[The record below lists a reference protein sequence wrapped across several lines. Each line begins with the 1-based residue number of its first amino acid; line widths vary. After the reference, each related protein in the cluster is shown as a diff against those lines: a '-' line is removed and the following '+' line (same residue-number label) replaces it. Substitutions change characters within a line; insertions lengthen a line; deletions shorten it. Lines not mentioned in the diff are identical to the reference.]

1 MVYVFCAFY
10 GECSGLIKRYNLKKR
25 QTDKYYRFDVFEN
38 ENQPVRIIL
47 TGQGSVMAAAAVSG
61 AASFF
66 GIRAEDAIINVGT
79 CAGDYEPGQ
88 VFICNKI
95 TEEATGRTFYPDM
108 ILRSGLLER
117 ELVTVPVV
125 IRKSIYEHVSR
136 QAAKQN
142 QGLIQEAGLEQHKY
156 EWKPDLTLEAYIN
169 VNTNANMDANANVNT
184 NINKDSHNMALYDME
199 AAAIY
204 QAANLYVGPH
214 RMGFVKVVSDNGDIE
229 GLTSDFI
236 KKLMTEAVDEIS
248 SYVDMFVTDAGN
260 WHNDKLNS
268 GKNNSIQQQHME
280 HYSLNDNMCRAEEST
295 QFTNQLCKDLH
306 CSKVMENQV
315 RQLIKYLSLEGTDY
329 MTYINRLYDEGRL
342 PAHDKKNGKVCLDE
356 IKRELL

>member
-10 GECSGLIKRYNLKKR
+10 GECSGLIKHYNLKKR

-66 GIRAEDAIINVGT
+66 GIKAEDAIINVGT

-108 ILRSGLLER
+108 ILRSSLPER
-117 ELVTVPVV
+117 ELVTAPVV
-125 IRKSIYEHVSR
+125 IRKSIHEY
-136 QAAKQN
+136 A
-142 QGLIQEAGLEQHKY
+142 
-156 EWKPDLTLEAYIN
+156 
-169 VNTNANMDANANVNT
+169 
-184 NINKDSHNMALYDME
+184 NKDSHNMALYDME

-236 KKLMTEAVDEIS
+236 KGLMAEAVDEIA
-248 SYVDMFVTDAGN
+248 SYVDRLVTDAGN
-260 WHNDKLNS
+260 WHNDRQDAFDKLNS
-268 GKNNSIQQQHME
+268 GKNSSIQQQHME
-280 HYSLNDNMCRAEEST
+280 HYSLNDDMCRAEEST

-329 MTYINRLYDEGRL
+329 MTYINKLYDEGRL

>member
-10 GECSGLIKRYNLKKR
+10 GECSGLIKHYNLKKR

-47 TGQGSVMAAAAVSG
+47 TGQGSVMAAAALSG

-66 GIRAEDAIINVGT
+66 GIKAEDAIINVGT
-79 CAGDYEPGQ
+79 CAGNYEPGQ

-108 ILRSGLLER
+108 ILRSGMPER
-117 ELVTVPVV
+117 ELVTAPVV
-125 IRKSIYEHVSR
+125 IRKSIHEY
-136 QAAKQN
+136 A
-142 QGLIQEAGLEQHKY
+142 
-156 EWKPDLTLEAYIN
+156 
-169 VNTNANMDANANVNT
+169 
-184 NINKDSHNMALYDME
+184 NKDSYNMVLYDME

-229 GLTSDFI
+229 GLTPDFI
-236 KKLMTEAVDEIS
+236 KKLMAEAVDEIA
-248 SYVDMFVTDAGN
+248 SYVDMFVADTHD
-260 WHNDKLNS
+260 
-268 GKNNSIQQQHME
+268 
-280 HYSLNDNMCRAEEST
+280 MCRAEEST

-329 MTYINRLYDEGRL
+329 MTYINKLYDEGRL

>member
-10 GECSGLIKRYNLKKR
+10 GECSGLIKHYNLKKR

-47 TGQGSVMAAAAVSG
+47 TGQGSVMAAAALSG

-66 GIRAEDAIINVGT
+66 GIKAEDAIINVGT

-108 ILRSGLLER
+108 ILRSGMPER
-117 ELVTVPVV
+117 ELVTAPVV
-125 IRKSIYEHVSR
+125 IRKSIHEY
-136 QAAKQN
+136 A
-142 QGLIQEAGLEQHKY
+142 
-156 EWKPDLTLEAYIN
+156 
-169 VNTNANMDANANVNT
+169 
-184 NINKDSHNMALYDME
+184 NKDSHNMALYDME

-229 GLTSDFI
+229 GLTPDFI
-236 KKLMTEAVDEIS
+236 KGLMAGAVDEIV

-260 WHNDKLNS
+260 WHNDRLDAFDKLNS

-280 HYSLNDNMCRAEEST
+280 HYSLNDDMCRAEEST

-329 MTYINRLYDEGRL
+329 MPYINKLYNEGRL

>member
-10 GECSGLIKRYNLKKR
+10 GECSGLIKHYNLKKR

-66 GIRAEDAIINVGT
+66 GIKAEDAIINVGT

-108 ILRSGLLER
+108 ILRSGMPER
-117 ELVTVPVV
+117 ELVTAPVV
-125 IRKSIYEHVSR
+125 IRKSIHEY
-136 QAAKQN
+136 A
-142 QGLIQEAGLEQHKY
+142 
-156 EWKPDLTLEAYIN
+156 
-169 VNTNANMDANANVNT
+169 
-184 NINKDSHNMALYDME
+184 NKDSHKMVLYDME

-214 RMGFVKVVSDNGDIE
+214 RMGFIKVVSDNGDIE
-229 GLTSDFI
+229 GLTPDFI
-236 KKLMTEAVDEIS
+236 KGLMAEAVDEIA
-248 SYVDMFVTDAGN
+248 SYVDRFVADTHD
-260 WHNDKLNS
+260 
-268 GKNNSIQQQHME
+268 
-280 HYSLNDNMCRAEEST
+280 MCRAEEST

-329 MTYINRLYDEGRL
+329 MTYINKLYDEGRL

>member
-10 GECSGLIKRYNLKKR
+10 GECSGLIKHYNLKKR

-38 ENQPVRIIL
+38 ENQPIRIIL

-66 GIRAEDAIINVGT
+66 GIKAEDAIINVGT

-108 ILRSGLLER
+108 ILRSGLPER
-117 ELVTVPVV
+117 GLVTVPVV
-125 IRKSIYEHVSR
+125 I
-136 QAAKQN
+136 N
-142 QGLIQEAGLEQHKY
+142 
-156 EWKPDLTLEAYIN
+156 KPIHEY
-169 VNTNANMDANANVNT
+169 V
-184 NINKDSHNMALYDME
+184 NKDSHNMALYDME

-229 GLTSDFI
+229 GLTPDFI
-236 KKLMTEAVDEIS
+236 KKLMAEAVDEIA
-248 SYVDMFVTDAGN
+248 SYVDMFVTDT
-260 WHNDKLNS
+260 HD
-268 GKNNSIQQQHME
+268 
-280 HYSLNDNMCRAEEST
+280 MCRAEEST

>member
-10 GECSGLIKRYNLKKR
+10 GECSGLIKHYNLKKR

-47 TGQGSVMAAAAVSG
+47 TGQGSVMAAAALSG

-66 GIRAEDAIINVGT
+66 GIKAEDAIINVGT
-79 CAGDYEPGQ
+79 CAGNYEPGQ

-108 ILRSGLLER
+108 ILRSGLPER
-117 ELVTVPVV
+117 GLVTVPVV
-125 IRKSIYEHVSR
+125 I
-136 QAAKQN
+136 N
-142 QGLIQEAGLEQHKY
+142 
-156 EWKPDLTLEAYIN
+156 KPIHEY
-169 VNTNANMDANANVNT
+169 V
-184 NINKDSHNMALYDME
+184 NKDSHNMALYDME

-229 GLTSDFI
+229 GLTPDFI
-236 KKLMTEAVDEIS
+236 KGLMAEAVDEIA
-248 SYVDMFVTDAGN
+248 SYVDRFVADTHD
-260 WHNDKLNS
+260 
-268 GKNNSIQQQHME
+268 
-280 HYSLNDNMCRAEEST
+280 MCRAEEST

-329 MTYINRLYDEGRL
+329 MTYINKLYDEGRL

>member
-10 GECSGLIKRYNLKKR
+10 GECSGLIKYYNLKKR

-66 GIRAEDAIINVGT
+66 GIKAEDAIINVGT

-108 ILRSGLLER
+108 ILRSGLPER

-125 IRKSIYEHVSR
+125 I
-136 QAAKQN
+136 
-142 QGLIQEAGLEQHKY
+142 HKPIHEY
-156 EWKPDLTLEAYIN
+156 
-169 VNTNANMDANANVNT
+169 V
-184 NINKDSHNMALYDME
+184 NKDSHNMALYDME

-214 RMGFVKVVSDNGDIE
+214 RIGFVKVVSDNGDIE
-229 GLTSDFI
+229 GLTPDFI
-236 KKLMTEAVDEIS
+236 KKLMAEAVDEIA
-248 SYVDMFVTDAGN
+248 SYVDMFVTDT
-260 WHNDKLNS
+260 HD
-268 GKNNSIQQQHME
+268 
-280 HYSLNDNMCRAEEST
+280 MCRAEEST

>member
-10 GECSGLIKRYNLKKR
+10 GECSGLIKHYNLKKR

-47 TGQGSVMAAAAVSG
+47 TGQGSVMEAAAVSG

-66 GIRAEDAIINVGT
+66 GIKAEDAIINVGT

-108 ILRSGLLER
+108 ILRSSLPER
-117 ELVTVPVV
+117 ELVTAPVV
-125 IRKSIYEHVSR
+125 IRKSIHEY
-136 QAAKQN
+136 A
-142 QGLIQEAGLEQHKY
+142 
-156 EWKPDLTLEAYIN
+156 
-169 VNTNANMDANANVNT
+169 
-184 NINKDSHNMALYDME
+184 NKDSHNMALYDME

-229 GLTSDFI
+229 GLTPDFI
-236 KKLMTEAVDEIS
+236 KGLMAEAVDEIA
-248 SYVDMFVTDAGN
+248 SYVDRFVMDAGN
-260 WHNDKLNS
+260 WHNDRQDAFDKLNG
-268 GKNNSIQQQHME
+268 GKNSSIQQQHME
-280 HYSLNDNMCRAEEST
+280 HYSLNDDMCRAEEST

-329 MTYINRLYDEGRL
+329 MTYINKLYNEGRL

>member
-10 GECSGLIKRYNLKKR
+10 GECSGLIKHYNLKKR

-66 GIRAEDAIINVGT
+66 GIKAEDAIINVGT

-108 ILRSGLLER
+108 ILRSSLPER
-117 ELVTVPVV
+117 ELVTAPVV
-125 IRKSIYEHVSR
+125 IRKSIHEY
-136 QAAKQN
+136 A
-142 QGLIQEAGLEQHKY
+142 
-156 EWKPDLTLEAYIN
+156 
-169 VNTNANMDANANVNT
+169 
-184 NINKDSHNMALYDME
+184 NKDSHNMVLYDME

-229 GLTSDFI
+229 GLTPDFI
-236 KKLMTEAVDEIS
+236 KGLMAEAVDEIT
-248 SYVDMFVTDAGN
+248 SYVDRFVADTHD
-260 WHNDKLNS
+260 
-268 GKNNSIQQQHME
+268 
-280 HYSLNDNMCRAEEST
+280 MCRAEEST

-329 MTYINRLYDEGRL
+329 MTYINKLYNEGRL

>member
-10 GECSGLIKRYNLKKR
+10 GECSGLIKHYNLKKR

-66 GIRAEDAIINVGT
+66 GIKAEDAIINVGT

-108 ILRSGLLER
+108 ILRSSLPER
-117 ELVTVPVV
+117 ELVTAPVV
-125 IRKSIYEHVSR
+125 IRKSIHEY
-136 QAAKQN
+136 A
-142 QGLIQEAGLEQHKY
+142 
-156 EWKPDLTLEAYIN
+156 
-169 VNTNANMDANANVNT
+169 
-184 NINKDSHNMALYDME
+184 NKDSHNMALYDME

-214 RMGFVKVVSDNGDIE
+214 RMGFIKVVSDNGDIE
-229 GLTSDFI
+229 GLIPDFI
-236 KKLMTEAVDEIS
+236 KGLMAGAVDEIA

-260 WHNDKLNS
+260 WHNDRLDAFDKLNS

-280 HYSLNDNMCRAEEST
+280 HYSLNDDMCRAEEST

-329 MTYINRLYDEGRL
+329 MTYINKLYNEGRL

>member
-10 GECSGLIKRYNLKKR
+10 GECSGLIKHYNLKKR

-38 ENQPVRIIL
+38 ENQPIRIIL

-66 GIRAEDAIINVGT
+66 GIKAEDAIINVGT

-108 ILRSGLLER
+108 ILRSGLPER

-125 IRKSIYEHVSR
+125 I
-136 QAAKQN
+136 
-142 QGLIQEAGLEQHKY
+142 HKPIHEY
-156 EWKPDLTLEAYIN
+156 
-169 VNTNANMDANANVNT
+169 V
-184 NINKDSHNMALYDME
+184 NKDSHNMALYDME

-229 GLTSDFI
+229 GLTPDFI
-236 KKLMTEAVDEIS
+236 KKLMAEAVDEIA
-248 SYVDMFVTDAGN
+248 SYVDMFVTDT
-260 WHNDKLNS
+260 HD
-268 GKNNSIQQQHME
+268 
-280 HYSLNDNMCRAEEST
+280 MCRAEEST

>member
-10 GECSGLIKRYNLKKR
+10 GECSGLIKHYNLKKR

-47 TGQGSVMAAAAVSG
+47 TGQGSVMAAAALSG

-66 GIRAEDAIINVGT
+66 GIKAEDAIINVGT
-79 CAGDYEPGQ
+79 CAGNYEPGQ

-108 ILRSGLLER
+108 ILRSGMPER
-117 ELVTVPVV
+117 ELVTAPVV
-125 IRKSIYEHVSR
+125 IRKSIHEY
-136 QAAKQN
+136 A
-142 QGLIQEAGLEQHKY
+142 
-156 EWKPDLTLEAYIN
+156 
-169 VNTNANMDANANVNT
+169 
-184 NINKDSHNMALYDME
+184 NKDSHNMALYDME

-229 GLTSDFI
+229 GLTPDFI
-236 KKLMTEAVDEIS
+236 KGLMAEAVDEIA
-248 SYVDMFVTDAGN
+248 SYVDRFVADTHD
-260 WHNDKLNS
+260 
-268 GKNNSIQQQHME
+268 
-280 HYSLNDNMCRAEEST
+280 MCRAEEST

-329 MTYINRLYDEGRL
+329 MTYINKLYNEGRL

>member
-1 MVYVFCAFY
+1 MVYIFCAFY
-10 GECSGLIKRYNLKKR
+10 GECSGLIKHYNLKKR

-66 GIRAEDAIINVGT
+66 GIKAEDAIINVGT

-108 ILRSGLLER
+108 ILRSRMPES

-125 IRKSIYEHVSR
+125 IRKSIHEY
-136 QAAKQN
+136 A
-142 QGLIQEAGLEQHKY
+142 
-156 EWKPDLTLEAYIN
+156 
-169 VNTNANMDANANVNT
+169 
-184 NINKDSHNMALYDME
+184 NKDSHNMVLYDME

-229 GLTSDFI
+229 GLTPDFI
-236 KKLMTEAVDEIS
+236 KKLMAGAVDEIA

-260 WHNDKLNS
+260 WHNDRLDAFDKLNG

-280 HYSLNDNMCRAEEST
+280 HYSLNDDMCRAEEST

-329 MTYINRLYDEGRL
+329 MTYINKLYDEGRL

>member
-10 GECSGLIKRYNLKKR
+10 GECSGLIKHYNLKKR

-66 GIRAEDAIINVGT
+66 GIKAEDAIINVGT

-108 ILRSGLLER
+108 ILRSSLPER
-117 ELVTVPVV
+117 ELVTAPVV
-125 IRKSIYEHVSR
+125 IRKSIHEY
-136 QAAKQN
+136 A
-142 QGLIQEAGLEQHKY
+142 
-156 EWKPDLTLEAYIN
+156 
-169 VNTNANMDANANVNT
+169 
-184 NINKDSHNMALYDME
+184 NKDSHNMVLYDME

-214 RMGFVKVVSDNGDIE
+214 RMGFIKVVSDNGDIE
-229 GLTSDFI
+229 GLTPDFI
-236 KKLMTEAVDEIS
+236 KGLMAGAVDEIA
-248 SYVDMFVTDAGN
+248 SYVDRFVADTHD
-260 WHNDKLNS
+260 
-268 GKNNSIQQQHME
+268 
-280 HYSLNDNMCRAEEST
+280 MCRAEEST

-329 MTYINRLYDEGRL
+329 MTYINKLYDEGRL

>member
-10 GECSGLIKRYNLKKR
+10 GECSGLIKHYNLKKR

-66 GIRAEDAIINVGT
+66 GIKAEDAIINVGT

-108 ILRSGLLER
+108 ILRSSLPER
-117 ELVTVPVV
+117 ELVTAPVV
-125 IRKSIYEHVSR
+125 IRKSIHEY
-136 QAAKQN
+136 A
-142 QGLIQEAGLEQHKY
+142 
-156 EWKPDLTLEAYIN
+156 
-169 VNTNANMDANANVNT
+169 
-184 NINKDSHNMALYDME
+184 NKDSHNMALYDME

-229 GLTSDFI
+229 GLTPDFI
-236 KKLMTEAVDEIS
+236 KGLMAEAVDEIA
-248 SYVDMFVTDAGN
+248 SYVDMFVADTHD
-260 WHNDKLNS
+260 
-268 GKNNSIQQQHME
+268 
-280 HYSLNDNMCRAEEST
+280 MCRAEENT

-329 MTYINRLYDEGRL
+329 MTYINKLYDEGRL

>member
-10 GECSGLIKRYNLKKR
+10 GECSGLIKHYNLKKR

-47 TGQGSVMAAAAVSG
+47 TGQGSVMAAAALSG

-66 GIRAEDAIINVGT
+66 GIKAEDVIINVGT
-79 CAGDYEPGQ
+79 CAGNYEPGQ

-95 TEEATGRTFYPDM
+95 TEAATGRTFYPDM
-108 ILRSGLLER
+108 ILRSGLPER
-117 ELVTVPVV
+117 ELVTAPVV
-125 IRKSIYEHVSR
+125 IRKSIHEY
-136 QAAKQN
+136 A
-142 QGLIQEAGLEQHKY
+142 
-156 EWKPDLTLEAYIN
+156 
-169 VNTNANMDANANVNT
+169 
-184 NINKDSHNMALYDME
+184 NKDSHNMVLYDME

-229 GLTSDFI
+229 GLTPDFI
-236 KKLMTEAVDEIS
+236 KGLMAGAVDEIA
-248 SYVDMFVTDAGN
+248 SYVDMFVADTHD
-260 WHNDKLNS
+260 
-268 GKNNSIQQQHME
+268 
-280 HYSLNDNMCRAEEST
+280 MCRAEEST

-329 MTYINRLYDEGRL
+329 MTYINKLYNEGRL

>member
-10 GECSGLIKRYNLKKR
+10 GECSGLIKHYNLKKR

-66 GIRAEDAIINVGT
+66 GIKAEDAIINVGT
-79 CAGDYEPGQ
+79 CAGNYEPGQ

-108 ILRSGLLER
+108 ILRSGMPER
-117 ELVTVPVV
+117 ELVTAPVV
-125 IRKSIYEHVSR
+125 IRKSIHEY
-136 QAAKQN
+136 A
-142 QGLIQEAGLEQHKY
+142 
-156 EWKPDLTLEAYIN
+156 
-169 VNTNANMDANANVNT
+169 
-184 NINKDSHNMALYDME
+184 NKDSHNMALYDME

-229 GLTSDFI
+229 GLTPDFI
-236 KKLMTEAVDEIS
+236 KGLMAEAVDEIA
-248 SYVDMFVTDAGN
+248 SYVDMFVADTHD
-260 WHNDKLNS
+260 
-268 GKNNSIQQQHME
+268 
-280 HYSLNDNMCRAEEST
+280 MCRAEEST

-329 MTYINRLYDEGRL
+329 MTYINKLYDEGRL

>member
-10 GECSGLIKRYNLKKR
+10 GECSGLIKHYNLKKR

-66 GIRAEDAIINVGT
+66 GIKAEDAIINVGT

-108 ILRSGLLER
+108 ILRSSLPER
-117 ELVTVPVV
+117 ELVTAPVV
-125 IRKSIYEHVSR
+125 IRKSIHEY
-136 QAAKQN
+136 A
-142 QGLIQEAGLEQHKY
+142 
-156 EWKPDLTLEAYIN
+156 
-169 VNTNANMDANANVNT
+169 
-184 NINKDSHNMALYDME
+184 NKDSHNMVLYDME

-229 GLTSDFI
+229 GLTPDFI
-236 KKLMTEAVDEIS
+236 KGLMAGAVDEIA
-248 SYVDMFVTDAGN
+248 SYVDRFVTDAGN
-260 WHNDKLNS
+260 WHNDRLDAFDKLNS

-329 MTYINRLYDEGRL
+329 MTYINKLYNEGRL

>member
-10 GECSGLIKRYNLKKR
+10 GECSGLIKHYNLKKC

-66 GIRAEDAIINVGT
+66 GIKAEDAIINVGT

-108 ILRSGLLER
+108 ILRSSLPER
-117 ELVTVPVV
+117 ELVTAPVV
-125 IRKSIYEHVSR
+125 IRKSIHEY
-136 QAAKQN
+136 A
-142 QGLIQEAGLEQHKY
+142 
-156 EWKPDLTLEAYIN
+156 
-169 VNTNANMDANANVNT
+169 
-184 NINKDSHNMALYDME
+184 NKDSHNMALYDME

-229 GLTSDFI
+229 GLTPDFI
-236 KKLMTEAVDEIS
+236 KGLMAEAVDEIA
-248 SYVDMFVTDAGN
+248 SYVDRFVADTHD
-260 WHNDKLNS
+260 
-268 GKNNSIQQQHME
+268 
-280 HYSLNDNMCRAEEST
+280 MCRAEEST

-329 MTYINRLYDEGRL
+329 MTYINKLYDEGRL

>member
-10 GECSGLIKRYNLKKR
+10 GECSGLIKHYNLKKR

-66 GIRAEDAIINVGT
+66 GIKAEDAIINVGT
-79 CAGDYEPGQ
+79 CAGYYEPGQ

-108 ILRSGLLER
+108 ILRSGLPER
-117 ELVTVPVV
+117 GLVTVPVV
-125 IRKSIYEHVSR
+125 I
-136 QAAKQN
+136 N
-142 QGLIQEAGLEQHKY
+142 
-156 EWKPDLTLEAYIN
+156 KPIHEY
-169 VNTNANMDANANVNT
+169 V
-184 NINKDSHNMALYDME
+184 NKDSHNMALYDME

-214 RMGFVKVVSDNGDIE
+214 RIGFVKVVSDNGDIE
-229 GLTSDFI
+229 GLTPDFI
-236 KKLMTEAVDEIS
+236 KKLMAEAVDEMA
-248 SYVDMFVTDAGN
+248 SYVDMFVTDT
-260 WHNDKLNS
+260 HD
-268 GKNNSIQQQHME
+268 
-280 HYSLNDNMCRAEEST
+280 MCRAEEST

>member
-1 MVYVFCAFY
+1 M
-10 GECSGLIKRYNLKKR
+10 
-25 QTDKYYRFDVFEN
+25 FEN

-47 TGQGSVMAAAAVSG
+47 TGQGSVMAAAALSG

-66 GIRAEDAIINVGT
+66 GIKAEDAIINVGT
-79 CAGDYEPGQ
+79 CAGNYEPGQ

-108 ILRSGLLER
+108 ILRSNLPER
-117 ELVTVPVV
+117 ELVTAPVV
-125 IRKSIYEHVSR
+125 IRKSIHEY
-136 QAAKQN
+136 A
-142 QGLIQEAGLEQHKY
+142 
-156 EWKPDLTLEAYIN
+156 
-169 VNTNANMDANANVNT
+169 
-184 NINKDSHNMALYDME
+184 NKDSHNMVLYDME

-229 GLTSDFI
+229 GLTPDFI
-236 KKLMTEAVDEIS
+236 KGLMAEAVDEIA
-248 SYVDMFVTDAGN
+248 SYVDMFVTDT
-260 WHNDKLNS
+260 HD
-268 GKNNSIQQQHME
+268 
-280 HYSLNDNMCRAEEST
+280 MCRAEEST

-329 MTYINRLYDEGRL
+329 MTYINKLYNEGRL

>member
-1 MVYVFCAFY
+1 
-10 GECSGLIKRYNLKKR
+10 
-25 QTDKYYRFDVFEN
+25 
-38 ENQPVRIIL
+38 
-47 TGQGSVMAAAAVSG
+47 MAAAAVSG

-66 GIRAEDAIINVGT
+66 GINSEDAIINVGI

-108 ILRSGLLER
+108 ILRSSLPER
-117 ELVTVPVV
+117 ELVTVPTA
-125 IRKSIYEHVSR
+125 IRKPIHE
-136 QAAKQN
+136 
-142 QGLIQEAGLEQHKY
+142 QE
-156 EWKPDLTLEAYIN
+156 PDLTLEAYIN
-169 VNTNANMDANANVNT
+169 VNTNAN
-184 NINKDSHNMALYDME
+184 KGSRNMALYDME

-214 RMGFVKVVSDNGDIE
+214 RMGFIKAVSDNGDIE
-229 GLTSDFI
+229 GLTPDFI
-236 KKLMTEAVDEIS
+236 KKLMAEAVDDIA
-248 SYVDMFVTDAGN
+248 SYVDMFVADNKHRLKSMECNGAADNKYAENVQFSMGD
-260 WHNDKLNS
+260 HNICIQKQDVDNS
-268 GKNNSIQQQHME
+268 
-280 HYSLNDNMCRAEEST
+280 SLHDEMRRTGECA

-329 MTYINRLYDEGRL
+329 MTYINKLYDEGKL

>member
-1 MVYVFCAFY
+1 MVYIFCAFY
-10 GECSGLIKRYNLKKR
+10 GECSGLIKHYNLKKR

-66 GIRAEDAIINVGT
+66 GIKAEDAIINVGT

-108 ILRSGLLER
+108 ILRSGLPEK

-125 IRKSIYEHVSR
+125 I
-136 QAAKQN
+136 
-142 QGLIQEAGLEQHKY
+142 HKPIHEY
-156 EWKPDLTLEAYIN
+156 
-169 VNTNANMDANANVNT
+169 V
-184 NINKDSHNMALYDME
+184 NKDSYDMALYDME

-204 QAANLYVGPH
+204 QVANLYVGPH

-229 GLTSDFI
+229 GLAPDFI
-236 KKLMTEAVDEIS
+236 KKLMAEAVDEIA
-248 SYVDMFVTDAGN
+248 SYVDMFVTDT
-260 WHNDKLNS
+260 HD
-268 GKNNSIQQQHME
+268 
-280 HYSLNDNMCRAEEST
+280 MCRAEEST

>member
-10 GECSGLIKRYNLKKR
+10 GECSGLIKHYNLKKC

-66 GIRAEDAIINVGT
+66 GIKAEDAIINVGT

-108 ILRSGLLER
+108 ILRSSLPER
-117 ELVTVPVV
+117 ELVTAPVV
-125 IRKSIYEHVSR
+125 IRKSIHEY
-136 QAAKQN
+136 A
-142 QGLIQEAGLEQHKY
+142 
-156 EWKPDLTLEAYIN
+156 
-169 VNTNANMDANANVNT
+169 
-184 NINKDSHNMALYDME
+184 NKDSHNMVLYDME

-229 GLTSDFI
+229 GLTPDFI
-236 KKLMTEAVDEIS
+236 KGLMAEAVDEIA
-248 SYVDMFVTDAGN
+248 SYVDRFVADTHD
-260 WHNDKLNS
+260 
-268 GKNNSIQQQHME
+268 
-280 HYSLNDNMCRAEEST
+280 MCRAEEST
-295 QFTNQLCKDLH
+295 QFTNQLCEDLH

-329 MTYINRLYDEGRL
+329 MTYINKLYDEGRL

>member
-10 GECSGLIKRYNLKKR
+10 GECSGLIKHYNLKKR

-47 TGQGSVMAAAAVSG
+47 TGQGSVMAAAALSG

-66 GIRAEDAIINVGT
+66 GIKAEDAIINVGT

-108 ILRSGLLER
+108 ILRSGMPER
-117 ELVTVPVV
+117 ELVTAPVV
-125 IRKSIYEHVSR
+125 IRKSIHEY
-136 QAAKQN
+136 A
-142 QGLIQEAGLEQHKY
+142 
-156 EWKPDLTLEAYIN
+156 
-169 VNTNANMDANANVNT
+169 
-184 NINKDSHNMALYDME
+184 NKDSHNMALYDME

-214 RMGFVKVVSDNGDIE
+214 RMGFIKVVSDNGDIE
-229 GLTSDFI
+229 GLTPDFI
-236 KKLMTEAVDEIS
+236 KGLMAEAVDEIA

-260 WHNDKLNS
+260 WHNDRLDAFDKLNS
-268 GKNNSIQQQHME
+268 GKNSSIQQQHME
-280 HYSLNDNMCRAEEST
+280 HYSLNDDMCRAEEST

-329 MTYINRLYDEGRL
+329 MTYINKLYDEGRL

>member
-1 MVYVFCAFY
+1 MVYIFCAFY
-10 GECSGLIKRYNLKKR
+10 GECSGLIKHYNLKKR

-66 GIRAEDAIINVGT
+66 GIKAEDAIINVGT

-108 ILRSGLLER
+108 ILRSGLPER
-117 ELVTVPVV
+117 GLVTVPVV
-125 IRKSIYEHVSR
+125 I
-136 QAAKQN
+136 N
-142 QGLIQEAGLEQHKY
+142 
-156 EWKPDLTLEAYIN
+156 KPIHEY
-169 VNTNANMDANANVNT
+169 V
-184 NINKDSHNMALYDME
+184 NKDSNNMALYDME

-214 RMGFVKVVSDNGDIE
+214 RIGFVKVVSDNGDIE
-229 GLTSDFI
+229 GLTPDFI
-236 KKLMTEAVDEIS
+236 KKLMAEAVDEIA
-248 SYVDMFVTDAGN
+248 SYVDMFVTDT
-260 WHNDKLNS
+260 HD
-268 GKNNSIQQQHME
+268 
-280 HYSLNDNMCRAEEST
+280 MCRAEEST

>member
-10 GECSGLIKRYNLKKR
+10 GECSELIKHYNLKKR
-25 QTDKYYRFDVFEN
+25 RADKYYRFDVFEN
-38 ENQPVRIIL
+38 EDLPVRIIL

-66 GIRAEDAIINVGT
+66 GINSEDAIINVGT

-108 ILRSGLLER
+108 ILRSSLPER
-117 ELVTVPVV
+117 ELVTVPTA
-125 IRKSIYEHVSR
+125 IRKPIHE
-136 QAAKQN
+136 
-142 QGLIQEAGLEQHKY
+142 QE
-156 EWKPDLTLEAYIN
+156 PDLTLEAYIN
-169 VNTNANMDANANVNT
+169 VNTNAN
-184 NINKDSHNMALYDME
+184 KDTYNMALYDME
-199 AAAIY
+199 AASIY

-229 GLTSDFI
+229 GLTPDFI
-236 KKLMTEAVDEIS
+236 KKLMAEAVDEIA
-248 SYVDMFVTDAGN
+248 SYVDMFAVDNKHRIKSLECNGIADN
-260 WHNDKLNS
+260 KYADNS
-268 GKNNSIQQQHME
+268 
-280 HYSLNDNMCRAEEST
+280 SLHDEIRRVEENT

-329 MTYINRLYDEGRL
+329 MTYINKLYDEGKL

>member
-10 GECSGLIKRYNLKKR
+10 GECSGLIKHYNLKKR

-66 GIRAEDAIINVGT
+66 GIKAEDAIINVGT
-79 CAGDYEPGQ
+79 CAGNYEPGQ

-108 ILRSGLLER
+108 ILRSGMPER
-117 ELVTVPVV
+117 ELVTAPVV
-125 IRKSIYEHVSR
+125 IRKSIHEY
-136 QAAKQN
+136 A
-142 QGLIQEAGLEQHKY
+142 
-156 EWKPDLTLEAYIN
+156 
-169 VNTNANMDANANVNT
+169 
-184 NINKDSHNMALYDME
+184 NKDSHNMALYDME

-229 GLTSDFI
+229 GLTPDFI
-236 KKLMTEAVDEIS
+236 KGLMAGAVDEIA
-248 SYVDMFVTDAGN
+248 SYVDMFVTDT
-260 WHNDKLNS
+260 HD
-268 GKNNSIQQQHME
+268 
-280 HYSLNDNMCRAEEST
+280 MCRAEEST

>member
-10 GECSGLIKRYNLKKR
+10 GECSGLIKHYNLKKR

-66 GIRAEDAIINVGT
+66 GIKAEDAIINVGT

-108 ILRSGLLER
+108 ILRSSLPER
-117 ELVTVPVV
+117 ELVTAPVV
-125 IRKSIYEHVSR
+125 IRKSIHEY
-136 QAAKQN
+136 A
-142 QGLIQEAGLEQHKY
+142 
-156 EWKPDLTLEAYIN
+156 
-169 VNTNANMDANANVNT
+169 
-184 NINKDSHNMALYDME
+184 NKDSHNMVLYDME

-229 GLTSDFI
+229 GLTPDFI
-236 KKLMTEAVDEIS
+236 KGLMAEAVDEIA

-260 WHNDKLNS
+260 WHNDRLDAFDKLNS
-268 GKNNSIQQQHME
+268 GKSSSIQQQHME
-280 HYSLNDNMCRAEEST
+280 HYSLNDDMCRAEEST

-329 MTYINRLYDEGRL
+329 MTYINKLYNEGRL

>member
-10 GECSGLIKRYNLKKR
+10 GECSGLIKHYNLKKC

-66 GIRAEDAIINVGT
+66 GIKAGDAIINVGT

-108 ILRSGLLER
+108 ILRSGLPER
-117 ELVTVPVV
+117 GLVTVPVV
-125 IRKSIYEHVSR
+125 I
-136 QAAKQN
+136 N
-142 QGLIQEAGLEQHKY
+142 
-156 EWKPDLTLEAYIN
+156 KPIHEY
-169 VNTNANMDANANVNT
+169 V
-184 NINKDSHNMALYDME
+184 NKDSHNMALYDME

-229 GLTSDFI
+229 GLTPDFI
-236 KKLMTEAVDEIS
+236 KKLMAEAVDEIA
-248 SYVDMFVTDAGN
+248 SYVDMFVTDT
-260 WHNDKLNS
+260 HD
-268 GKNNSIQQQHME
+268 
-280 HYSLNDNMCRAEEST
+280 MCRAEEST

>member
-10 GECSGLIKRYNLKKR
+10 GECSGLIKHYNLKKR

-66 GIRAEDAIINVGT
+66 GIKAEDAIINVGT

-108 ILRSGLLER
+108 ILRSSLPER
-117 ELVTVPVV
+117 ELVTAPVV
-125 IRKSIYEHVSR
+125 IRKSIHEY
-136 QAAKQN
+136 A
-142 QGLIQEAGLEQHKY
+142 
-156 EWKPDLTLEAYIN
+156 
-169 VNTNANMDANANVNT
+169 
-184 NINKDSHNMALYDME
+184 NKDSHNMALYDME

-214 RMGFVKVVSDNGDIE
+214 RMGFIKVVSDNGDIE
-229 GLTSDFI
+229 GLTPDFI
-236 KKLMTEAVDEIS
+236 KGLMAEVVDEIA
-248 SYVDMFVTDAGN
+248 SYVDRFVMDAGN
-260 WHNDKLNS
+260 WHNDRLDAFDKLNS
-268 GKNNSIQQQHME
+268 GKNSSIQQQHME
-280 HYSLNDNMCRAEEST
+280 HYSLNDDMCRAEEST

-329 MTYINRLYDEGRL
+329 MTYINKLYNEGRL

>member
-10 GECSGLIKRYNLKKR
+10 GECSGLIKHYNLKKR

-66 GIRAEDAIINVGT
+66 GIKAEDAIINVGT

-108 ILRSGLLER
+108 ILRSSLPER
-117 ELVTVPVV
+117 ELVTAPVV
-125 IRKSIYEHVSR
+125 IRKSIHEY
-136 QAAKQN
+136 A
-142 QGLIQEAGLEQHKY
+142 
-156 EWKPDLTLEAYIN
+156 
-169 VNTNANMDANANVNT
+169 
-184 NINKDSHNMALYDME
+184 NKDSHNMVLYDME

-214 RMGFVKVVSDNGDIE
+214 RMGFIKVVSDNGDIE
-229 GLTSDFI
+229 GLTPDFI
-236 KKLMTEAVDEIS
+236 KKLMAEAVDEIA
-248 SYVDMFVTDAGN
+248 SYVDRFVADTHD
-260 WHNDKLNS
+260 
-268 GKNNSIQQQHME
+268 
-280 HYSLNDNMCRAEEST
+280 MCRAEEST

-329 MTYINRLYDEGRL
+329 MTYIDKLYDEGRL

>member
-10 GECSGLIKRYNLKKR
+10 GECSGLIKHYNLKKR

-66 GIRAEDAIINVGT
+66 GIKAEDAIINVGT

-108 ILRSGLLER
+108 ILRSGLPER
-117 ELVTVPVV
+117 GLVTVPVV
-125 IRKSIYEHVSR
+125 I
-136 QAAKQN
+136 N
-142 QGLIQEAGLEQHKY
+142 
-156 EWKPDLTLEAYIN
+156 KPIHEY
-169 VNTNANMDANANVNT
+169 V
-184 NINKDSHNMALYDME
+184 NKDSNNMALYDME

-214 RMGFVKVVSDNGDIE
+214 RIGFVKVVSDNGDIE
-229 GLTSDFI
+229 GLTPDFI
-236 KKLMTEAVDEIS
+236 KKLMAEAVDEIA
-248 SYVDMFVTDAGN
+248 SYVDMFVTDT
-260 WHNDKLNS
+260 HD
-268 GKNNSIQQQHME
+268 
-280 HYSLNDNMCRAEEST
+280 MCRAEEST

>member
-10 GECSGLIKRYNLKKR
+10 GECSGLIKHYNLKKR

-47 TGQGSVMAAAAVSG
+47 TGQGSVMAAAALSG

-66 GIRAEDAIINVGT
+66 GIKAEDAIINVGT

-108 ILRSGLLER
+108 ILRSGMPER
-117 ELVTVPVV
+117 ELVTAPVV
-125 IRKSIYEHVSR
+125 IRKSIHEY
-136 QAAKQN
+136 A
-142 QGLIQEAGLEQHKY
+142 
-156 EWKPDLTLEAYIN
+156 
-169 VNTNANMDANANVNT
+169 
-184 NINKDSHNMALYDME
+184 NKDSHNMALYDME

-229 GLTSDFI
+229 GLTPDFI
-236 KKLMTEAVDEIS
+236 KGLMAGAVDEIA
-248 SYVDMFVTDAGN
+248 SYVDMFVTDT
-260 WHNDKLNS
+260 HD
-268 GKNNSIQQQHME
+268 
-280 HYSLNDNMCRAEEST
+280 MCRAEEST
-295 QFTNQLCKDLH
+295 QFTNQLCEDLH

-329 MTYINRLYDEGRL
+329 MTYINKLYDEGRL

>member
-10 GECSGLIKRYNLKKR
+10 GECSGLIKHYNLKKR

-66 GIRAEDAIINVGT
+66 EIKAEDAIINVGT

-108 ILRSGLLER
+108 ILRSGMPER
-117 ELVTVPVV
+117 ELVTAPVV
-125 IRKSIYEHVSR
+125 IRKSIHEY
-136 QAAKQN
+136 A
-142 QGLIQEAGLEQHKY
+142 
-156 EWKPDLTLEAYIN
+156 
-169 VNTNANMDANANVNT
+169 
-184 NINKDSHNMALYDME
+184 NKDSHNMALYDME

-229 GLTSDFI
+229 GLTPDFI
-236 KKLMTEAVDEIS
+236 KGLMAGAVDEIA
-248 SYVDMFVTDAGN
+248 SYVDMFVADTHD
-260 WHNDKLNS
+260 
-268 GKNNSIQQQHME
+268 
-280 HYSLNDNMCRAEEST
+280 MCRAEEST

-329 MTYINRLYDEGRL
+329 MTYINKLYDEGRL

>member
-10 GECSGLIKRYNLKKR
+10 GECSGLIKHYNLKKR

-66 GIRAEDAIINVGT
+66 GIKAEDAIINVGT
-79 CAGDYEPGQ
+79 CAGNYEPGQ

-108 ILRSGLLER
+108 ILRSGMPER
-117 ELVTVPVV
+117 ELVTAPVV
-125 IRKSIYEHVSR
+125 IRKSIHEY
-136 QAAKQN
+136 A
-142 QGLIQEAGLEQHKY
+142 
-156 EWKPDLTLEAYIN
+156 
-169 VNTNANMDANANVNT
+169 
-184 NINKDSHNMALYDME
+184 NKDSHNMALYDME

-229 GLTSDFI
+229 GLTPDFI
-236 KKLMTEAVDEIS
+236 KGLMAEAVDEIA
-248 SYVDMFVTDAGN
+248 SYVDRFVADTHD
-260 WHNDKLNS
+260 
-268 GKNNSIQQQHME
+268 
-280 HYSLNDNMCRAEEST
+280 MCRAEEST

-329 MTYINRLYDEGRL
+329 MTYINKLYDEGRL

>member
-10 GECSGLIKRYNLKKR
+10 GECSGLIKHYNLKKR

-66 GIRAEDAIINVGT
+66 GIKAEDAIINVGT

-108 ILRSGLLER
+108 ILRSGLPER

-125 IRKSIYEHVSR
+125 I
-136 QAAKQN
+136 
-142 QGLIQEAGLEQHKY
+142 HKPIHEY
-156 EWKPDLTLEAYIN
+156 
-169 VNTNANMDANANVNT
+169 V
-184 NINKDSHNMALYDME
+184 NKDSHNMALYDME

-229 GLTSDFI
+229 GLTPDFI
-236 KKLMTEAVDEIS
+236 KKLMAEAVDEIA
-248 SYVDMFVTDAGN
+248 SYVDMFVTDT
-260 WHNDKLNS
+260 HD
-268 GKNNSIQQQHME
+268 
-280 HYSLNDNMCRAEEST
+280 MCRAEEST

>member
-10 GECSGLIKRYNLKKR
+10 GECSGLIKHYNLKKR

-66 GIRAEDAIINVGT
+66 GIKAEDAIINVGT

-108 ILRSGLLER
+108 ILRSTLPER
-117 ELVTVPVV
+117 ELVTAPVV
-125 IRKSIYEHVSR
+125 IRKSIHEY
-136 QAAKQN
+136 A
-142 QGLIQEAGLEQHKY
+142 
-156 EWKPDLTLEAYIN
+156 
-169 VNTNANMDANANVNT
+169 
-184 NINKDSHNMALYDME
+184 NKDSHNMALYDME

-204 QAANLYVGPH
+204 QAANLYMGPH

-229 GLTSDFI
+229 GLTPDFI
-236 KKLMTEAVDEIS
+236 KGLMAEAVDEIA
-248 SYVDMFVTDAGN
+248 SYVDIFVADTHD
-260 WHNDKLNS
+260 
-268 GKNNSIQQQHME
+268 
-280 HYSLNDNMCRAEEST
+280 MCRAEEST

-329 MTYINRLYDEGRL
+329 MTYINKLYNEGRL

>member
-10 GECSGLIKRYNLKKR
+10 GECSGLIKHYNLKKR

-38 ENQPVRIIL
+38 EDQPVRIIL

-66 GIRAEDAIINVGT
+66 GIKAEDAIINVGT

-108 ILRSGLLER
+108 ILRSSLPER

-125 IRKSIYEHVSR
+125 I
-136 QAAKQN
+136 
-142 QGLIQEAGLEQHKY
+142 HKPIHEY
-156 EWKPDLTLEAYIN
+156 
-169 VNTNANMDANANVNT
+169 V
-184 NINKDSHNMALYDME
+184 NKDSYDMALYDME

-229 GLTSDFI
+229 GLTPDFI
-236 KKLMTEAVDEIS
+236 KKLMAEAVDEIA
-248 SYVDMFVTDAGN
+248 SYVDMFVTDT
-260 WHNDKLNS
+260 HD
-268 GKNNSIQQQHME
+268 
-280 HYSLNDNMCRAEEST
+280 MCRAEEST